1 MLESMNIFSAFCRY
15 DKDISRLFYPQ
26 KKQFKTPDPRN
37 FPSRSAIHDGITYG
51 TETAQIGR
59 TTDGRTLTLNVTA
72 QPHVLIAGAS
82 GSGKSSLMHAL
93 VLSLAAV
100 SGTTAPAFAFIDV
113 KRVEFNCYKK
123 AYFPMAL
130 YDRPACDIDTI
141 RATLAD
147 ISRRIENR
155 YKSMESCNISIWD
168 GRKIYLV
175 IDELADLVIGHRDI
189 LQELIHICQI
199 GRAAGVHVIAATQVP
214 SRSTIPTLLQ
224 VNMPC
229 HIALRVGSAIES
241 RVILGDSSA
250 AALRNPGDLI
260 IHYADGRT
268 ARGRADYYTRS
279 DISRILDTM
288 KV

>member
-1 MLESMNIFSAFCRY
+1 MRNIIDLFLST
-15 DKDISRLFYPQ
+15 DKDLSKIFYPQ
-26 KKQFKTPDPRN
+26 RRQFRTPDPRS
-37 FPSRSAIHDGITYG
+37 FPSRSAIRDCITYG

-59 TTDGRTLTLNVTA
+59 AADGRTLALNVAA
-72 QPHVLIAGAS
+72 QPHILIAGSS

-100 SGTTAPAFAFIDV
+100 SGTTAPAFVFIDV

-123 AYFPMAL
+123 SVFPMAL
-130 YDRPACDIDTI
+130 YDRPACDVDTI
-141 RATLAD
+141 RATLED

-155 YKSMESCNISIWD
+155 YKSMESRDIATWD

-229 HIALRVGSAIES
+229 HVALRVGSPVES
-241 RVILGDSSA
+241 RVILGDASA
-250 AALRNPGDLI
+250 ASLRNPGDLI

-268 ARGRADYYTRS
+268 ARGRADYYTRD
-279 DISRILDTM
+279 DIRRILDTM
-288 KV
+288 KA

>member
-1 MLESMNIFSAFCRY
+1 MLSIIDSFLST
-15 DKDISRLFYPQ
+15 DKDLSRLFYPQ
-26 KKQFKTPDPRN
+26 KKQFKTPDPRS
-37 FPSRSAIHDGITYG
+37 FPSQSVIHDAISYG
-51 TETAQIGR
+51 TETAQIGHAA
-59 TTDGRTLTLNVTA
+59 DGRTLTLNVAA
-72 QPHVLIAGAS
+72 QPHILIAGAS

-100 SGTTAPAFAFIDV
+100 SGTTAPAFVFIDI
-113 KRVEFNCYKK
+113 KRVEFSCYKK
-123 AYFPMAL
+123 SVFPMAL

-141 RATLAD
+141 RATLTN
-147 ISRRIENR
+147 ISRKIEQR
-155 YKSMESCNISIWD
+155 YKSMESRNIATWD

-199 GRAAGVHVIAATQVP
+199 GRAAGVHVIAATQAP

-229 HIALRVGSAIES
+229 HIALRVGSAVES
-241 RVILGDSSA
+241 RVILGDASA
-250 AALRNPGDLI
+250 AGLRNPGDLI

-279 DISRILDTM
+279 DIRRILDTM
-288 KV
+288 KA